1 MAQRKHFKL
10 SVKERRNRHFSDQF
24 KRQKVQELQ
33 AGKTTKPEIKA
44 QYEVSYNTIYRW
56 IRKYSTHYEKGIKTV
71 VETESDTRELLNL
84 KSKNADLERLIGQKQ
99 IYIEFLTKMIDLA
112 EEMYGVDIKK
122 KFNSSPSNS
131 FGNIGN
137 DTHSL

>member
-1 MAQRKHFKL
+1 MAQRKQFKL
-10 SVKERRNRHFSDQF
+10 SVSERRNRHFSDNF

-33 AGKTTKPEIKA
+33 ANKTTIAEIRT

-56 IRKYSTHYEKGIKTV
+56 VRKFSAQQEKGIRTV
-71 VETESDTRELLNL
+71 VETESDTRELINL
-84 KSKNADLERLIGQKQ
+84 KTKNAELERLIGQKQ
-99 IYIEFLTKMIDLA
+99 IYIEFLNKMIDLA
-112 EEMYGVDIKK
+112 EDTYGVDIKK

-137 DTHSL
+137 DTISL